1 MLWRTLGLIH
11 CVLNKRTCA
20 LVLLEWMG
28 PDSRCLGRSIGTVT
42 WKARSC
48 ISKPTRTVISVL
60 IGRWKK
66 KRSLRLVEPMK
77 ENVIAWRES
86 ALKFALAPFDVVW
99 MPCVARME

>member
-1 MLWRTLGLIH
+1 MLWRTLDLTR
-11 CVLNKRTCA
+11 CVLDKRTCT

-28 PDSRCLGRSIGTVT
+28 PDSRCLGRSIDTVT

-48 ISKPTRTVISVL
+48 ISGQTRTVISVS

-66 KRSLRLVEPMK
+66 KQSLRLVEPMK

-86 ALKFALAPFDVVW
+86 ALKFAHALFDVVW
-99 MPCVARME
+99 MPCVAHMV